1 MKIKALAGIL
11 TGIAF
16 ILIILFRPGYTTE
29 SKPAEDPGR
38 RAETVLADSLPIER
52 TIRKFDLFLRD
63 SLQSTG
69 CVGAAATIFYQDRI
83 IYTLTH
89 GVKRAGTNDSID
101 RHTVFRLASVS
112 KGFAGVLAAILQEE
126 GILSMDD
133 RIVEYLPDF
142 RLRDSVNTHDLAI
155 RHVLNHTSGLV
166 PHAYDNLAE
175 EGKTIREILP
185 ELETVN
191 IAGIP
196 GQYYGYQN
204 VIFSLIDTLAELKT
218 RRDYGELMYR
228 KIFRPL
234 NMKDASTG
242 YRGLVWNSNV
252 AFPHDR
258 INGEYYPRPLNTG
271 YYNLLPAAGVNASID
286 DMGKWL
292 AALLGTYPK
301 KIDTAVLNLISTPQ
315 IYTPLK
321 RNYTRFWDLIKDR
334 YYSYGWRIFDYKGKR
349 ILYHGGYVRGYRAEI
364 AFCPDEKTGL
374 AFLLNSPNRLASQVV
389 PTFFNLYLEAPG
401 GDQTGTASQAA
412 P

>member
-1 MKIKALAGIL
+1 MKIRTLALS
-11 TGIAF
+11 GIAF
-16 ILIILFRPGYTTE
+16 ILIILFRPGHTTE
-29 SKPAEDPGR
+29 SDPPADLSIHS
-38 RAETVLADSLPIER
+38 ETIRKDSLPILK
-52 TIRKFDLFLRD
+52 TIHKFDMFLRD
-63 SLQSTG
+63 SLHSTG
-69 CVGAAATIFYQDRI
+69 CVGAAACIFHHDEI
-83 IYTLTH
+83 VYTLTY
-89 GVKRAGTNDSID
+89 GVKRAGTKDSVD

-126 GILSMDD
+126 GVISMDD
-133 RIVEYLPDF
+133 RIIEYLPDF
-142 RLRDSVNTHDLAI
+142 RLKDSVNTHDLAI

-175 EGKTIREILP
+175 DGKTIREIIP
-185 ELETVN
+185 ELATVD

-204 VIFSLIDTLAELKT
+204 VIFSLIDTLAVLKT
-218 RRDYGELMYR
+218 KRDYSELVYR

-234 NMKDASTG
+234 GMKDASTG
-242 YRGLVWNSNV
+242 YRGLVWNRNV

-258 INGEYYPRPLNTG
+258 INGEYHPRPLNTG

-292 AALLGTYPK
+292 AALLGFVPK
-301 KIDTAVLNLISTPQ
+301 KLDTAVINLITTPQ
-315 IYTPLK
+315 VYTPLK
-321 RNYTRFWDLIKDR
+321 RNYTRYWDPIEAR
-334 YYSYGWRIFDYKGKR
+334 YYSFGWRIFDYKGKR

-364 AFCPDEKTGL
+364 AFCPEENTGI

-389 PTFFNLYLEAPG
+389 PAFFNMYLE
-401 GDQTGTASQAA
+401 TQAH

>member
-1 MKIKALAGIL
+1 MKIRTLALS
-11 TGIAF
+11 GIAF
-16 ILIILFRPGYTTE
+16 ILIILFRPGHTTE
-29 SKPAEDPGR
+29 SDPPADLSIHS
-38 RAETVLADSLPIER
+38 ETIREDSLPILK
-52 TIRKFDLFLRD
+52 TIHKFDMFLRD
-63 SLQSTG
+63 SLHSTG
-69 CVGAAATIFYQDRI
+69 CVGAAACIFHHDEI
-83 IYTLTH
+83 IYTLTY
-89 GVKRAGTNDSID
+89 GVKRAGTKDSVD

-126 GILSMDD
+126 GVISMDD
-133 RIVEYLPDF
+133 RIIEYLPGF
-142 RLRDSVNTHDLAI
+142 RLKDSVNTHDLAI

-175 EGKTIREILP
+175 DGKTIKEIIP
-185 ELETVN
+185 ELATVD

-204 VIFSLIDTLAELKT
+204 VIFSLIDTLAVLKT
-218 RRDYGELMYR
+218 NRDYGELVYR

-234 NMKDASTG
+234 GMKDASTG
-242 YRGLVWNSNV
+242 YRGLIWNHNV

-258 INGEYYPRPLNTG
+258 INGEYHPRPLNKG

-292 AALLGTYPK
+292 AALLGFLPK
-301 KIDTAVLNLISTPQ
+301 KLDRAVINLISTPQ
-315 IYTPLK
+315 VYTPLK
-321 RNYTRFWDLIKDR
+321 RNYTRFWDPIEAR
-334 YYSYGWRIFDYKGKR
+334 YYSFGWRIFDYKGKR

-364 AFCPDEKTGL
+364 AFCPEENTGI

-389 PTFFNLYLEAPG
+389 PTFFNMYLEAQATVPPG
-401 GDQTGTASQAA
+401 RTGQAL

>member
-1 MKIKALAGIL
+1 MKIRTLALS
-11 TGIAF
+11 GIAF
-16 ILIILFRPGYTTE
+16 ILIILFRPGHTTE
-29 SKPAEDPGR
+29 SDPT
-38 RAETVLADSLPIER
+38 ADLSIHSETIREDSLPILK
-52 TIRKFDLFLRD
+52 TIHKFDMFLRD
-63 SLQSTG
+63 SLHSTG
-69 CVGAAATIFYQDRI
+69 CVGAAACIFHHDEI
-83 IYTLTH
+83 VYTLTY
-89 GVKRAGTNDSID
+89 GVKRAGTKDSVD

-126 GILSMDD
+126 GIISMDD
-133 RIVEYLPDF
+133 RIIEYLPGF
-142 RLRDSVNTHDLAI
+142 RLKDSVNTYDLAI

-175 EGKTIREILP
+175 DGKTIREIIP
-185 ELETVN
+185 ELATVD

-204 VIFSLIDTLAELKT
+204 VIFSLIDTLAVLKT
-218 RRDYGELMYR
+218 NRDYSELVYR

-234 NMKDASTG
+234 GMRDASTG
-242 YRGLVWNSNV
+242 YRGLVWNRNV

-258 INGEYYPRPLNTG
+258 INGEYHPRPLNTG

-292 AALLGTYPK
+292 AALLGFVPK
-301 KIDTAVLNLISTPQ
+301 KLDTAVINLITTPQ
-315 IYTPLK
+315 VYTPLK
-321 RNYTRFWDLIKDR
+321 RNYTRYWDPIEAR
-334 YYSYGWRIFDYKGKR
+334 YYSFGWRIFDYKGKR

-364 AFCPDEKTGL
+364 AFCPEENTGI

-389 PTFFNLYLEAPG
+389 PAFFNMYLE
-401 GDQTGTASQAA
+401 TQAN

>member
-1 MKIKALAGIL
+1 MKIKTFALS
-11 TGIAF
+11 GIAF
-16 ILIILFRPGYTTE
+16 ILILLPG
-29 SKPAEDPGR
+29 PGHKT
-38 RAETVLADSLPIER
+38 ASSPEALPDLQAKTVRADSLPLQRI
-52 TIRKFDLFLRD
+52 IRAFDMFLRD
-63 SLQSTG
+63 SLHSTG
-69 CVGAAATIFYQDRI
+69 CVGAAATIYHQDKI
-83 IYTLTH
+83 IYTYTH
-89 GVKRAGTNDSID
+89 GVKRAGTSDSIN

-126 GILSMDD
+126 GFISMDD
-133 RIVEYLPDF
+133 RIIEYLPGF
-142 RLRDSVNTHDLAI
+142 RLKDSVNTHDLAI

-166 PHAYDNLAE
+166 PHAYDNMAE
-175 EGKTIREILP
+175 EGKTIGEILP
-185 ELETVN
+185 ELSTVN

-204 VIFSLIDTLAELKT
+204 VVFSLIDTLVRLKT
-218 RRDYGELMYR
+218 GKDYGELLYR

-234 NMKDASTG
+234 GMKDASTG
-242 YRGLVWNSNV
+242 YQGLIWNHNV

-258 INGEYYPRPLNTG
+258 INDDYYPRPLNTG

-292 AALLGTYPK
+292 GGLLGSVPK
-301 KIDTAVLNLISTPQ
+301 KLDTTVLGLIATPQ

-321 RNYTRFWDLIKDR
+321 RNYTRFWDPIDAR
-334 YYSYGWRIFDYKGKR
+334 YYSFGWRIFDYKGIR

-364 AFCPDEKTGL
+364 AFCPEEKTGI

-389 PTFFNLYLEAPG
+389 PTFFNMYLEDQSGPG
-401 GDQTGTASQAA
+401 TGYTLQAL

>member
-1 MKIKALAGIL
+1 MKIRTLALS
-11 TGIAF
+11 GIAF
-16 ILIILFRPGYTTE
+16 ILIILFRPGHTTE
-29 SKPAEDPGR
+29 SDPPADLSIHS
-38 RAETVLADSLPIER
+38 ETIREDSLPILK
-52 TIRKFDLFLRD
+52 TIHKFDMFLRD
-63 SLQSTG
+63 SLHSTG
-69 CVGAAATIFYQDRI
+69 CVGAAACIFHHDEI
-83 IYTLTH
+83 VYTLTY
-89 GVKRAGTNDSID
+89 GVKRAGTKDSVD

-126 GILSMDD
+126 GVISMDD
-133 RIVEYLPDF
+133 RVIEYLPGF
-142 RLRDSVNTHDLAI
+142 RLKDSVNTHDLAI

-175 EGKTIREILP
+175 DGKTIREIIP
-185 ELETVN
+185 ELATVD

-204 VIFSLIDTLAELKT
+204 VIFSLIDTLAVLKT
-218 RRDYGELMYR
+218 KRDYSELVYR

-234 NMKDASTG
+234 GMKDASTG
-242 YRGLVWNSNV
+242 YRGLVWNRNV

-258 INGEYYPRPLNTG
+258 INGEYHPRPLNTG

-292 AALLGTYPK
+292 AALLGFMPK
-301 KIDTAVLNLISTPQ
+301 KLDTAVINLITTPQ
-315 IYTPLK
+315 VYTPLK
-321 RNYTRFWDLIKDR
+321 RNYTRYWDPIEAR
-334 YYSYGWRIFDYKGKR
+334 YYSFGWRIFDYKGKR

-364 AFCPDEKTGL
+364 AFCPEENTGI

-389 PTFFNLYLEAPG
+389 PAFFNMYLE
-401 GDQTGTASQAA
+401 TQAH

>member
-1 MKIKALAGIL
+1 MKIRTLALS
-11 TGIAF
+11 GIAF
-16 ILIILFRPGYTTE
+16 ILIILFRPGHTTE
-29 SKPAEDPGR
+29 SDPPADLSIHS
-38 RAETVLADSLPIER
+38 ETIREDSLPIR
-52 TIRKFDLFLRD
+52 KTIHKFDMFLRD
-63 SLQSTG
+63 SLHSTG
-69 CVGAAATIFYQDRI
+69 CVGAAACIFHHDEI
-83 IYTLTH
+83 VYTLTY
-89 GVKRAGTNDSID
+89 GVKRAGTKDSVD

-126 GILSMDD
+126 GIISMDD
-133 RIVEYLPDF
+133 RIIEYLPGF
-142 RLRDSVNTHDLAI
+142 RLKDSVNTYDLAI

-175 EGKTIREILP
+175 DGKTIREIIP
-185 ELETVN
+185 ELATVD

-204 VIFSLIDTLAELKT
+204 VIFSLIDTLAVLKT
-218 RRDYGELMYR
+218 NRDYSELVYR

-234 NMKDASTG
+234 GMRDASTG
-242 YRGLVWNSNV
+242 YRGLVWNRNV

-258 INGEYYPRPLNTG
+258 INGEYHPRPLNTG

-292 AALLGTYPK
+292 AALLGFVPK
-301 KIDTAVLNLISTPQ
+301 KLDTAVINLITTPQ
-315 IYTPLK
+315 VYTPLK
-321 RNYTRFWDLIKDR
+321 RNYTRYWDPIEAR
-334 YYSYGWRIFDYKGKR
+334 YYSFGWRIFDYKGKR

-364 AFCPDEKTGL
+364 AFCPEENTGI

-389 PTFFNLYLEAPG
+389 PAFFNMYLE
-401 GDQTGTASQAA
+401 TQAN

>member
-1 MKIKALAGIL
+1 MKIRTLALS
-11 TGIAF
+11 GIAF
-16 ILIILFRPGYTTE
+16 ILIILFRPGHTTE
-29 SKPAEDPGR
+29 SDPPADLSIHS
-38 RAETVLADSLPIER
+38 ETIREDSLPILK
-52 TIRKFDLFLRD
+52 TIHKFDMFLRD
-63 SLQSTG
+63 SLHSTG
-69 CVGAAATIFYQDRI
+69 CVGAAACIFHHDEI
-83 IYTLTH
+83 IYTLTY
-89 GVKRAGTNDSID
+89 GVKRAGTKDSVD

-126 GILSMDD
+126 GVISMDD
-133 RIVEYLPDF
+133 RIIEYLPGF
-142 RLRDSVNTHDLAI
+142 RLKDSVNTHDLAI

-175 EGKTIREILP
+175 DGKTIREIIP
-185 ELETVN
+185 ELATVD

-204 VIFSLIDTLAELKT
+204 VIFSLIDTLAVLKT
-218 RRDYGELMYR
+218 NRDYSELVYR

-234 NMKDASTG
+234 GMRDASTG
-242 YRGLVWNSNV
+242 YRGLVWNRNV

-258 INGEYYPRPLNTG
+258 INGEYHPRPLNTG

-292 AALLGTYPK
+292 AALLGFVPK
-301 KIDTAVLNLISTPQ
+301 KLDTAVINLITTPQ
-315 IYTPLK
+315 VYTPLK
-321 RNYTRFWDLIKDR
+321 RNYTRFWDPIEAR
-334 YYSYGWRIFDYKGKR
+334 YYSFGWRIFDYKGKR

-364 AFCPDEKTGL
+364 AFCPEENTGI

-389 PTFFNLYLEAPG
+389 PAFFNMYLE
-401 GDQTGTASQAA
+401 TQAN

>member
-1 MKIKALAGIL
+1 MKIRTLALS
-11 TGIAF
+11 GIAF
-16 ILIILFRPGYTTE
+16 ILIILFRPGHTTE
-29 SKPAEDPGR
+29 SDPPADLSIHS
-38 RAETVLADSLPIER
+38 ETIREDSLPILK
-52 TIRKFDLFLRD
+52 TIHKFDMFLRD
-63 SLQSTG
+63 SLHSTG
-69 CVGAAATIFYQDRI
+69 CVGAAACIFHHDEI
-83 IYTLTH
+83 IYTLTY
-89 GVKRAGTNDSID
+89 GVKRAGTKDSVD

-126 GILSMDD
+126 GVISMDD
-133 RIVEYLPDF
+133 RIIEYLPGF
-142 RLRDSVNTHDLAI
+142 RLKDSVNTHDLAI

-175 EGKTIREILP
+175 DGKTIREIIP
-185 ELETVN
+185 ELATVD

-204 VIFSLIDTLAELKT
+204 VIFSLIDTLAVLKT
-218 RRDYGELMYR
+218 KRDYSELVYR

-234 NMKDASTG
+234 GMKDASTG

-258 INGEYYPRPLNTG
+258 INGEYHPRPLNTG

-292 AALLGTYPK
+292 AALLGFVPK
-301 KIDTAVLNLISTPQ
+301 KLDTAVINLITTPQ
-315 IYTPLK
+315 VYTPLK
-321 RNYTRFWDLIKDR
+321 RNYTRYWDPIEAR
-334 YYSYGWRIFDYKGKR
+334 YYSFGWRIFDYKEKR

-364 AFCPDEKTGL
+364 AFCPEENTGIV
-374 AFLLNSPNRLASQVV
+374 FLLNSPNRLASQVV
-389 PTFFNLYLEAPG
+389 PTFFNMYLET
-401 GDQTGTASQAA
+401 QTH

>member
-1 MKIKALAGIL
+1 MKIKTFAGIL
-11 TGIAF
+11 AGMAM
-16 ILIILFRPGYTTE
+16 ILIMLLWLGSETDSMPE
-29 SKPAEDPGR
+29 ADPVMQAEAVR
-38 RAETVLADSLPIER
+38 SDSLPIQR
-52 TIRKFDLFLRD
+52 TIRKFDRFLRD
-63 SLQSTG
+63 SLEATA
-69 CVGAAATIFYQDRI
+69 CVGAAATVFNQDKI
-83 IYTLTH
+83 IYTLTY
-89 GVKRAGTNDSID
+89 GVKRAGTSDFVD

-126 GILSMDD
+126 GIISMDD
-133 RIVEYLPDF
+133 RIAEYLPDF
-142 RLRDSVNTHDLAI
+142 RLKDSVNTRDLTI

-175 EGKTIREILP
+175 EGISIGEILP
-185 ELETVN
+185 ELASVN

-204 VIFSLIDTLAELKT
+204 VVFSLIDTLLKLKT
-218 RRDYGELMYR
+218 GKDYGELLYR

-234 NMKDASTG
+234 GMKDASTG
-242 YRGLVWNSNV
+242 YKGLIWNRNV

-258 INGEYYPRPLNTG
+258 INDEYYPGPLNTG

-292 AALLGTYPK
+292 GGLLGSFPK
-301 KIDTAVLNLISTPQ
+301 KLDNAVLNLISTPQ

-321 RNYTRFWDLIKDR
+321 WNFTRFWDPIDAR
-334 YYSYGWRIFDYKGKR
+334 YYSFGWRIFDYKGIR

-364 AFCPDEKTGL
+364 AFCPEEKTGI

-389 PTFFNLYLEAPG
+389 PTFFNLYLD
-401 GDQTGTASQAA
+401 DQSGHKTRHALQSL

>member
-1 MKIKALAGIL
+1 MKIMILALS
-11 TGIAF
+11 GIAF
-16 ILIILFRPGYTTE
+16 ILIIFFSPGHRTE
-29 SKPAEDPGR
+29 SDPPADFTIQSEAIR
-38 RAETVLADSLPIER
+38 VDSLPIQK
-52 TIRKFDLFLRD
+52 TIRKFDMFLRD
-63 SLQSTG
+63 SLHSTG
-69 CVGAAATIFYQDRI
+69 CIGAAVCIFHHDEI
-83 IYTLTH
+83 VYTLTH
-89 GVKRAGTNDSID
+89 GVKRAGTEDSVD

-126 GILSMDD
+126 GIISMDD
-133 RIVEYLPDF
+133 RIIEYLPDF
-142 RLRDSVNTHDLAI
+142 RLKDSINTHDLAI

-175 EGKTIREILP
+175 DGKTIREIIP
-185 ELETVN
+185 ELATVD

-204 VIFSLIDTLAELKT
+204 VIFSLIDTLAVLKT
-218 RRDYGELMYR
+218 NRDYSELVYR

-234 NMKDASTG
+234 GMKDASTG
-242 YRGLVWNSNV
+242 YRGLVWNHNV

-258 INGEYYPRPLNTG
+258 INGEYHPRPLNTG

-292 AALLGTYPK
+292 AALLGFMPK
-301 KIDTAVLNLISTPQ
+301 KLDTAVINLITTPQ
-315 IYTPLK
+315 VYTPLK
-321 RNYTRFWDLIKDR
+321 RNYTRYWDPIEAR
-334 YYSYGWRIFDYKGKR
+334 YYSFGWRIFDYKGKR

-364 AFCPDEKTGL
+364 AFCPEENTGI

-389 PTFFNLYLEAPG
+389 PAFFNMYLEA
-401 GDQTGTASQAA
+401 QAL